1 MPAILGRK
9 VRIKRSTDGGT
20 TWVTIAGAR
29 SDRITIN
36 RGGADV
42 TDKDDNGL
50 RTMLG
55 DVATLS
61 VEMQVEG
68 VFNDKTF
75 LTDGLDA
82 NTALYDFQIDLELIG
97 TATGKW
103 FLSNVEL
110 GAPHEDAATFSAQ
123 LMSSGPV
130 YWTDAP

>member
-9 VRIKRSTDGGT
+9 IRIKRSAAGSPPWT
-20 TWVTIAGAR
+20 TIAGAR

-68 VFNDKTF
+68 VFNDTTF
-75 LTDGLDA
+75 ITDGLDA
-82 NTALYDFQIDLELIG
+82 DTALYNFQIDLEGIG
-97 TATGKW
+97 TATGLW
-103 FLSNVEL
+103 FLSNVEI

-123 LMSSGPV
+123 LMSSGAIT
-130 YWTDAP
+130 WADAA